1 MAESTAGVPRKVASL
16 AKVPAGARTPVGQPT
31 LALQINFLTVLNGF
45 GKAGCG

>member
-1 MAESTAGVPRKVASL
+1 LAEGTAGALQQVASL
-16 AKVPAGARTPVGQPT
+16 AEAPAGARTPVGQPT